1 MPSPKMCSTT
11 SASARD
17 TLLPI
22 AAIGQLLKSLSD
34 IPQPNQEWDD
44 TDYIHALGLARWQLM
59 NMRHATFKVGPGA
72 EVTVISKVAAKPWN
86 LRHYRSS
93 KDQTTPRW

>member
-1 MPSPKMCSTT
+1 MPSPKMCST
-11 SASARD
+11 ASARD

-44 TDYIHALGLARWQLM
+44 TDYIHALGLQGG
-59 NMRHATFKVGPGA
+59 N
-72 EVTVISKVAAKPWN
+72 
-86 LRHYRSS
+86 
-93 KDQTTPRW
+93 